1 MRILIISGSVNAVLL
16 KMTMRFLHV
25 VSIGNDHGSRKS
37 LGIST
42 FTATCPAL
50 AGQAQRSRY
59 ERKGY
64 LATVSAFICEN
75 LRIHLRD
82 LREKTAAPPTS
93 SKRQRFPQICADFS
107 ADHRRFFQCILQTF
121 SPTTYYLLP
130 TYHSRFTIHVSR
142 VHIICENLRI
152 HLRDLREKTAAPPT
166 SSKHQ
171 RFPQICADFS
181 ADLRRFIDTHDSPL
195 TIHGSRFTIR
205 KHSHA
210 LPPRREGIT
219 RFFLLQTFSPTTY
232 SQLTT
237 HDSRLTS
244 HDSRLTIHVSRLTRL
259 STNLKP

>member
-93 SKRQRFPQICADFS
+93 SKRQRFPQICADF
-107 ADHRRFFQCILQTF
+107 
-121 SPTTYYLLP
+121 P
-130 TYHSRFTIHVSR
+130 
-142 VHIICENLRI
+142 
-152 HLRDLREKTAAPPT
+152 
-166 SSKHQ
+166 
-171 RFPQICADFS
+171 
-181 ADLRRFIDTHDSPL
+181 ADLRRFIV
-195 TIHGSRFTIR
+195 
-205 KHSHA
+205 A
-210 LPPRREGIT
+210 
-219 RFFLLQTFSPTTY
+219 
-232 SQLTT
+232 
-237 HDSRLTS
+237 
-244 HDSRLTIHVSRLTRL
+244 HDSRLTIHASRFTSHASRASQPTL
-259 STNLKP
+259 NLKL